1 MKLAIFGGTFDP
13 VHVGHLQVGR
23 EAARQCGLDRIWFV
37 PASHPPHK
45 GGVAAA
51 SYEDRVRMLELA
63 CRGEPLFEVSRLE
76 EGERV
81 SYSIHTV
88 EKVRASLA
96 DQDELYFLIGAD
108 AFAEIQSWYRWQ
120 DVVRMVQFIVASR
133 PGHGYQTPP
142 AARVHRLES
151 LDLPIS
157 SSDLRARLA
166 AGEAPPEIPRPV
178 LAYIRQRGLYGFCA
192 GSQRGSSGTAS

>member
-13 VHVGHLQVGR
+13 VHVGHLTVAK
-23 EAARQCGLDRIWFV
+23 EAARQCELDRIWFV

-51 SYEDRVRMLELA
+51 PYEDRVRMLELA
-63 CRGEPLFEVSRLE
+63 CQHEPLFHVSRLE
-76 EGERV
+76 EGECV

-120 DVVRMVQFIVASR
+120 DVVRLVRFIVASR
-133 PGHGYQTPP
+133 PGHGYRIPP
-142 AARVHRLES
+142 GARVHRLET
-151 LDLPIS
+151 LALPIS
-157 SSDLRARLA
+157 SSELRARLA
-166 AGEAPPEIPRPV
+166 AGEAPPEIPPPV
-178 LAYIRQRGLYGFCA
+178 LAYIRQHGLYRSFS
-192 GSQRGSSGTAS
+192 GS